1 MSTAFTAASIRKF
14 PGKGA
19 AGWEHRLHHSDA
31 ECADSGS
38 TVQNIIGKIRPPARL
53 GAELLVAI
61 ALAAV
66 AVMPQFRVADLTK
79 FHKYAY
85 LIFAKILIN
94 LINSFRTVPFS
105 CFQKHCR
112 GVKVGSE
119 VARIKWF
126 HALVLIARSTLPIAV
141 ILLCYRS
148 TFAF

>member
-79 FHKYAY
+79 FHKLSYPFVMLLHTFSYPYCASDLTCLLPDNCE
-85 LIFAKILIN
+85 LISP
-94 LINSFRTVPFS
+94 SFDYEITP
-105 CFQKHCR
+105 
-112 GVKVGSE
+112 
-119 VARIKWF
+119 
-126 HALVLIARSTLPIAV
+126 
-141 ILLCYRS
+141 
-148 TFAF
+148 